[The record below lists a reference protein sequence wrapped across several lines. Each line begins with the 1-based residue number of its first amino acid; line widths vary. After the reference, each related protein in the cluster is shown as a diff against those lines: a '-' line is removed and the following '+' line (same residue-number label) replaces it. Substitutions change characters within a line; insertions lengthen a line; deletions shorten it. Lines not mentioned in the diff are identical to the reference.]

1 ALARALVCGT
11 ELLLLDEPFE
21 GLGPALARRLAGV
34 IHDLP
39 GRGAAVLVTDSDPR
53 RVANLADV
61 VYTIERGE
69 IVAANRR
76 AE

>member
-1 ALARALVCGT
+1 
-11 ELLLLDEPFE
+11 
-21 GLGPALARRLAGV
+21 PALAQRLADV
-34 IHDLP
+34 IRGLP

-53 RVANLADV
+53 RVAALADV

-69 IVAANRR
+69 IVAADRR